1 MEQKKDNQSTNGTQK
16 SSKMSL
22 RINLTSLTPQSI
34 RSRIRGLDN
43 TKLHEMTTSGE
54 FYTLARIGKVMG
66 LEPTQAVIKL
76 HLVELDEVMNLSRRL
91 NESMVKAIAEDVY
104 DTGYILSFEELTR
117 FFKELRQGIHGSMYQ
132 GMNSENVCKAL
143 GNFIQ
148 SRTAYVA
155 QQSEN
160 ESNSW
165 KVRRERSEDEAVNL
179 TVDEMR
185 ERFNARFPEAN
196 DK

>member
-1 MEQKKDNQSTNGTQK
+1 
-16 SSKMSL
+16 MSL

-104 DTGYILSFEELTR
+104 DTAYVLSFEELTR
-117 FFKELRQGIHGSMYQ
+117 FFKELRQGRHGSMYQ
-132 GMNSENVCKAL
+132 GLNSENVCKAL
-143 GNFIQ
+143 VNFLQ
-148 SRTAYVA
+148 SRSAYIG
-155 QQSEN
+155 QKSEDA
-160 ESNSW
+160 SNSH

-185 ERFNARFPEAN
+185 ERFNARFPKAN
-196 DK
+196 EQ